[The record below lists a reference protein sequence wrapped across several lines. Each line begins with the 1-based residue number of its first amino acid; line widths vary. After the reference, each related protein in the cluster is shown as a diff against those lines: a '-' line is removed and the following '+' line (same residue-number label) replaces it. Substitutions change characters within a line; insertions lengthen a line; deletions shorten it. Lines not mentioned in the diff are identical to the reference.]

1 VPDGSE
7 FLPRSG
13 WSTEGMNVSPG
24 SITAL
29 TKARYAVIG
38 ALTAATMGSG
48 ALAVHLAHD
57 QTHVAATGATSGA
70 PRTERPAVTPPPQ
83 HKAAGKRARAKH
95 PTAQAPGS
103 GFQPV
108 APVTPAGSGGSSGGS
123 TGGS

>member
-1 VPDGSE
+1 
-7 FLPRSG
+7 
-13 WSTEGMNVSPG
+13 MNVSPG

-57 QTHVAATGATSGA
+57 QTHMAATGATSGA
-70 PRTERPAVTPPPQ
+70 PRTERPAVAPPPQ
-83 HKAAGKRARAKH
+83 HRTTGKRAHAKR
-95 PTAQAPGS
+95 PTAQTPSRSHTPSSAHAPGS

-108 APVTPAGSGGSSGGS
+108 APVTPAGSGGSGGGS